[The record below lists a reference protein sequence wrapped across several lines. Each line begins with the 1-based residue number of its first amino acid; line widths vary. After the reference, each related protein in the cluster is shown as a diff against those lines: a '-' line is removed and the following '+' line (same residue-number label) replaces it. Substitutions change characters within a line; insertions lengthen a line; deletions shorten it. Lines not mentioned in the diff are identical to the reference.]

1 MLILPKKIGGE
12 SPLFFSYKS
21 KNHLYHRNS
30 KKINYFISGRNA
42 ILEIIRNSNI
52 THIFFPFY
60 YCYPVLSLIKEIKD
74 LKISYYR
81 NHNQLINN
89 INKDIK
95 NKKKLI
101 LFVLFNGMYSSLD
114 EYLDIIN
121 SNNKSFYTLLDA
133 GMTPSLKNVNSNFD
147 YTITNPR
154 KFYRLSIGTFL
165 YSTKNQNIES
175 NYIFNPYF
183 TLKYLITKYLAKLL
197 LCSRINIIEKYGL
210 IFNNY
215 SELNVPI
222 RLDIISFLLIK
233 NANFMDLSED
243 KVYQHNLYYK
253 FLKPIK
259 SKFYF
264 KNKASKNDCPFGF
277 IIQTDQR
284 DEIKN
289 YLMQNRVFAS
299 SLWVVPNEL
308 KNIINLETIVKSEK
322 ILVLPI
328 GPQYNYFDIKKVS
341 EIVLSFFIK

>member
-21 KNHLYHRNS
+21 KNYLYHRNS

-165 YSTKNQNIES
+165 YSTKNQNIKS

-233 NANFMDLSED
+233 NANFMDLS
-243 KVYQHNLYYK
+243 
-253 FLKPIK
+253 
-259 SKFYF
+259 
-264 KNKASKNDCPFGF
+264 
-277 IIQTDQR
+277 
-284 DEIKN
+284 
-289 YLMQNRVFAS
+289 
-299 SLWVVPNEL
+299 
-308 KNIINLETIVKSEK
+308 
-322 ILVLPI
+322 
-328 GPQYNYFDIKKVS
+328 
-341 EIVLSFFIK
+341 